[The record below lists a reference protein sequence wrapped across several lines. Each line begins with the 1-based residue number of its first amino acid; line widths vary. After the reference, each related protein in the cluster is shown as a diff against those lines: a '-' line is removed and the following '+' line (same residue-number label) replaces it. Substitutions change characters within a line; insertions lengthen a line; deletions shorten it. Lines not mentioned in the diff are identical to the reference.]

1 MEKSKLGEMLIEARM
16 IDEHQLSVALSD
28 QRYWG
33 GRLGEI
39 LVDRGF
45 VEEAQ
50 ILRLLSDQLNL
61 PVIRLDAKPI
71 DPEVLELLSDEE
83 AKKYSCLPL
92 FVREEGAGQVL
103 YLAMDEPTNLEYL
116 DNLGFRTGLKLNPV
130 LAGSRELKL
139 AIQKYYGGQDEE
151 SPPKTQG
158 LAEKDAIDLEPHRP
172 LEAQA
177 PMKEQVVGS
186 IDSAPSYSESSLE
199 KPAPPAQESPSVS
212 TGAASPEIVC
222 KAMASLLIEK
232 GLVSSEEL
240 MGRMEQLWEES
251 LEKQGH

>member
-1 MEKSKLGEMLIEARM
+1 MDNKSKLGEMLLEAKM

-45 VEEAQ
+45 VEESQ

-71 DPEVLELLSDEE
+71 DQEILDLLSAEE
-83 AKKYSCLPL
+83 ATKYSCLPL
-92 FVREEGAGQVL
+92 FVREEGTSQVL

-139 AIQKYYGGQDEE
+139 AITKYYGSEDEE
-151 SPPKTQG
+151 SDSPAPTQG
-158 LAEKDAIDLEPHRP
+158 YSDQEGSDLECHAP
-172 LEAQA
+172 LDPQEPLQERIFAPEPVVEKRVETSPPVSAQ
-177 PMKEQVVGS
+177 
-186 IDSAPSYSESSLE
+186 
-199 KPAPPAQESPSVS
+199 SPSTV
-212 TGAASPEIVC
+212 AASPEIIC
-222 KAMASLLIEK
+222 KALATLLIEK

-240 MGRMEQLWEES
+240 TERVDQLWDS
-251 LEKQGH
+251 ALKKQGH